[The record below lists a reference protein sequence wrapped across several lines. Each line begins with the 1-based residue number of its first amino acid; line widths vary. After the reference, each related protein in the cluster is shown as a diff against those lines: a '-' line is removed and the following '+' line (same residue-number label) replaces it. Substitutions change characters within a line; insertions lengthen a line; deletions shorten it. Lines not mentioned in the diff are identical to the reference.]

1 MRELRDRCRTF
12 SVFKCVLPLVFV
24 PRRIADCH
32 HHLLSGPHPLTSKT
46 CFSLHS
52 AQIFYELRSTRW
64 PSSIR
69 VAAMMAGGAINIF
82 ELSVKIAPEKPGI
95 AVASLVNRPAT
106 GADFHE
112 MASRWTA
119 RCTGPSRKCARCTVF
134 WLIIDNQPTRINTY
148 TKHWMC

>member
-64 PSSIR
+64 PSSIH
-69 VAAMMAGGAINIF
+69 VAVMMAGGAINIF

-95 AVASLVNRPAT
+95 ASLVNRPAT
-106 GADFHE
+106 GADFH
-112 MASRWTA
+112 SRWTA
-119 RCTGPSRKCARCTVF
+119 RGTRSSRNCARCTVF
-134 WLIIDNQPTRINTY
+134 WLIIDGQPTRIKTY
-148 TKHWMC
+148 TKH